1 MVAGQNVAG
10 QYLMVFYIYD
20 TFGHQEEE
28 EASEGSI
35 KGSIKGWKLRR
46 EDCCSEFREELRQ
59 ALGGREGLQGN

>member
-10 QYLMVFYIYD
+10 QYHMVFYIYD
-20 TFGHQEEE
+20 TFGHQDK

-59 ALGGREGLQGN
+59 ALGGSEGLQGN

>member
-10 QYLMVFYIYD
+10 QYHMVFYIYD
-20 TFGHQEEE
+20 KFGHQEE

-35 KGSIKGWKLRR
+35 EGSIKGWKLRR

-59 ALGGREGLQGN
+59 ALGGSEGLQGN

>member
-1 MVAGQNVAG
+1 MVAGQNVAE
-10 QYLMVFYIYD
+10 QYHTVFYIYD
-20 TFGHQEEE
+20 TFGHQEE

-46 EDCCSEFREELRQ
+46 EDCCSEFRKELRR